1 MTHSALRRTIAA
13 IAAIGTLALALA
25 SAPAVLAGPVEPTP
39 RNLNP
44 KDAVDRLAPITP
56 GKLAVNAKAAGAWT
70 LGTYAVSLEAT
81 TGVLRVTDTRIDA
94 DVWSNVPGQSFVVGT
109 MSQLNIY
116 EDQGAFYPEVKRSQ
130 TLSDQTLTAVKTG
143 SGSLTFSGTIA
154 KAKSKG
160 TTWAMTLGTTMLDDS
175 VEALTV
181 DITTGKIGGKPL
193 SSVMFVQALA
203 PGEAVHG
210 FGSQYRAYDL
220 SGTLFPIMV
229 REQGVGRGEEP
240 ISGLVNGVEPGGAGT
255 LANTYAAWP
264 TWLTSSG
271 QAGRVTGSGEFS
283 FGTVDL
289 RSSASLNIE
298 MRSPRV
304 QMHLVAG
311 TTPADALKRRDAG
324 ITIPGTADWTSRG
337 AIVGLQ
343 GGTAEVRKE
352 LQTVLDAGAKI
363 SAVWLQDWVGRR
375 TTNLGDRLWWTWQL
389 DRQWYPEWET
399 LVDDL
404 DKQGIKVL
412 TYVNPMLVDPA
423 TKTSPPARNLYKEAA
438 AKGYF
443 VKTPK
448 GKPYLQDQGQFSAAL
463 IDLTNP
469 AARAWFVDVI
479 ATEVLAGKVAGM
491 MADFGEGL
499 PFDAVLVGG
508 SGAQLHNAYP
518 RLWAETVR
526 EACDKAGKPECA
538 AWMRSGTQGSAKDAP
553 MFWAGD
559 QMVSFAVQD
568 GMPSALYGIHASGA
582 AGWPLMHSDVGG
594 YTSVSLAFYTR
605 KPELIPRWS
614 QMEAFGVFMRTHE
627 GNQPRYNLQVY
638 SDDTQAAAF
647 AYGTKIYAALGDYRR
662 TVIAEAVET
671 GIPGMRHPS
680 LVYPGTDAAN
690 QDNTFFLGDHL
701 FVAPVMG
708 EGVRSVEVTFPPGTW
723 VHALTG
729 VEFPGN
735 TTQTV
740 DAPLDQATAF
750 VLKGDPVGDQIRT
763 ALKAAGV
770 AR

>member
-1 MTHSALRRTIAA
+1 MPRRTLRRTIAA
-13 IAAIGTLALALA
+13 IGVIALALS
-25 SAPAVLAGPVEPTP
+25 SAPAVLAGPVDPTP

-56 GKLAVNAKAAGAWT
+56 GRLAVNAKAAGSWT
-70 LGTYAVSLEAT
+70 LGTYAVSLNAT
-81 TGVLRVTDTRIDA
+81 TGLLRVTDSRINA
-94 DVWSNVPGQSFVVGT
+94 DVWSNVPGQSFIVGS
-109 MSQLNIY
+109 MSQLKIY

-130 TLSDQTLTAVKTG
+130 TLSDQTIATVASG
-143 SGSLTFSGTIA
+143 SGTLTFSGTIA
-154 KAKSKG
+154 KGKSKG
-160 TTWAMTLGTTMLDDS
+160 TTWSMTLGTKMLDDS
-175 VEALTV
+175 VEALTA
-181 DITTGKIGGKPL
+181 DITTGKIGRNPL
-193 SSVMFVQALA
+193 SSVLVVQALM
-203 PGEAVHG
+203 PDEAVHG

-240 ISGLVNGVEPGGAGT
+240 ISGVINGVEPGGAGT

-264 TWLTSSG
+264 TWLTSGSR
-271 QAGRVTGSGEFS
+271 AGRVIGEGEFS

-289 RSSASLNIE
+289 RSGNSLNLE

-304 QMHLVAG
+304 QLQLVAG
-311 TTPADALKRRDAG
+311 SSPADAIKRRDAALA
-324 ITIPGTADWTSRG
+324 IPGTADWTSRG

-352 LQTVLDAGAKI
+352 LQVVLDAGAKI

-375 TTNLGDRLWWTWQL
+375 TTNFGDRLWWTWQL
-389 DRQWYPEWET
+389 DRQWYPGWET

-404 DKQGIKVL
+404 EKQGIKVL

-423 TKTSPPARNLYKEAA
+423 TKTPAPTRNLYKEAA
-438 AKGYF
+438 SKGYF
-443 VKTPK
+443 VKTAK
-448 GKPYLQDQGQFSAAL
+448 GQPYLQDQGQFSAAL

-469 AARAWFVDVI
+469 SARAWFVDII
-479 ATEVLAGKVAGM
+479 ATDVLGGKVAGM

-499 PFDAVLVGG
+499 PYDAVLAGG
-508 SGAQLHNAYP
+508 SGAQLHNQYP

-526 EACDKAGKPECA
+526 EACDKAGKPDCA
-538 AWMRSGTQGSAKDAP
+538 AWMRSGTQGSAEDAP

-559 QMVSFAVQD
+559 QMVSFAIED
-568 GMPSALYGIHASGA
+568 GMPSALYGIQSSGA
-582 AGWPLMHSDVGG
+582 SGWPLMHSDVGG
-594 YTSVSLAFYTR
+594 YTSIAYIYDR
-605 KPELIPRWS
+605 GPELIPRWS

-627 GNQPRYNLQVY
+627 GNQPRFNLQVY
-638 SDDTQAAAF
+638 SDDTQAKGF
-647 AYGTKIYAALGDYRR
+647 AYGTRIYAALGDYRR
-662 TVIAEAVET
+662 TVIAEAVDT
-671 GIPGMRHPS
+671 GMPAMRHPS
-680 LVYPGTDAAN
+680 LVYPGTAAAN

-701 FVAPVMG
+701 FVAPVMAAG
-708 EGVRSVEVTFPPGTW
+708 QRTIDVTLPPGTW

-729 VEFPGN
+729 VEYPGN